1 MRRLFRCEEV
11 KAMRRQYIPSL
22 TQFYRTS
29 FSVVI
34 AVFLLAALCAAQ
46 AGAPKYDSSTE
57 TKLKGTVEELKMPPN
72 AKEIAHLL
80 IKDGTGTLDLYLC
93 PKSFMDDMGVT
104 FAKGDEVAF
113 TGSKVKQ
120 GDGEMILA
128 REVVKGTDTL
138 ILRDDKGNPV
148 WSWKH

>member
-1 MRRLFRCEEV
+1 MHHVRHCKAIPFRLIC
-11 KAMRRQYIPSL
+11 
-22 TQFYRTS
+22 
-29 FSVVI
+29 
-34 AVFLLAALCAAQ
+34 VFLVAISSFAQ
-46 AGAPKYDSSTE
+46 SGSPKYDNSTE

-80 IKDGTGTLDLYLC
+80 VKNGTDTLDLYLC
-93 PKSFMDDMGVT
+93 PKSFMEDMGVS

-120 GDGEMILA
+120 GEAELILA
-128 REVVKGTDTL
+128 KEVVKGTDTL

-148 WSWKH
+148 WNWKK